1 MEKKAKKAGTIFFA
15 LFLALMILSAV
26 CLFAADEARTI
37 RGRINSDWQFE
48 ADDGFVYIIAA
59 DSRVGESLMSA
70 LGKKIE
76 IKGSIGEKEGKRIIL
91 VKEFRELR

>member
-1 MEKKAKKAGTIFFA
+1 
-15 LFLALMILSAV
+15 
-26 CLFAADEARTI
+26 
-37 RGRINSDWQFE
+37 
-48 ADDGFVYIIAA
+48 
-59 DSRVGESLMSA
+59 MSA